1 MVSIKNTKAE
11 MSWLFRN
18 SMKYRM
24 AAVQEARNEW
34 EEVPTEKKMG
44 TRLNMALNII
54 FKTLSLN
61 DMGRHWRV
69 LSREVV

>member
-34 EEVPTEKKMG
+34 EEVPTEKK
-44 TRLNMALNII
+44 
-54 FKTLSLN
+54 KWEP
-61 DMGRHWRV
+61 D
-69 LSREVV
+69 